1 MADASTVYGAVGAIE
16 GALIGAAAAVFGPL
30 LVQRDSSRQEK
41 ESETRRRAGEE
52 LERIIQIRSTG
63 RAWQDTL
70 EHAVQDLTAGR
81 PVDIDRFD
89 ETITALEREAAA
101 AAYAVTVDSV
111 WVGLGPASRGY
122 SPGAVLELLAAG
134 TEQVRAEVLRLQNAE
149 VSADARREAGAEPAN
164 AVASAKAARAQLNA
178 RLVERIE
185 SIPGDSMRRL

>member
-1 MADASTVYGAVGAIE
+1 MGAIG

-30 LVQRDSSRQEK
+30 LVQRGSSRQEK

-52 LERIIQIRSTG
+52 VERIIQIRTTG
-63 RAWQDTL
+63 RAWRDTL
-70 EHAVQDLTAGR
+70 ERAVQDLAAGR

-101 AAYAVTVDSV
+101 AAYAVAVDGV
-111 WVGLGPASRGY
+111 WVGLGPASQGY

-134 TEQVRAEVLRLQNAE
+134 TGHVLAEVMRLQNAE
-149 VSADARREAGAEPAN
+149 VSADARREACAELAN

-178 RLVERIE
+178 RSVERIE
-185 SIPGDSMRRL
+185 SILGASMRRL